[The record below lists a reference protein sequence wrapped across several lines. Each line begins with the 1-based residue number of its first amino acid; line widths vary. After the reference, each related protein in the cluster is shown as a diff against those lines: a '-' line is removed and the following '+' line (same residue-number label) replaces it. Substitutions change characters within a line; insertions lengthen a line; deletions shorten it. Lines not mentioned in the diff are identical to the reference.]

1 VPLRL
6 STRPSARPLIPSK
19 YLGTLSCP
27 PRVGG
32 AARFGQ
38 RAGPVQCLHQ
48 RGHRDA
54 VHAGA
59 VTIAFNSTTCVIKWA
74 DGSRT
79 VCAGGT
85 RARAIKMN

>member
-1 VPLRL
+1 MD
-6 STRPSARPLIPSK
+6 TE
-19 YLGTLSCP
+19 LGLQTAQP
-27 PRVGG
+27 PRK
-32 AARFGQ
+32 AA
-38 RAGPVQCLHQ
+38 
-48 RGHRDA
+48 A

>member
-1 VPLRL
+1 MRTMQAAAPRTIVGLHASDSVRD
-6 STRPSARPLIPSK
+6 RFSAFTS
-19 YLGTLSCP
+19 
-27 PRVGG
+27 V
-32 AARFGQ
+32 A
-38 RAGPVQCLHQ
+38 
-48 RGHRDA
+48 GHRDA